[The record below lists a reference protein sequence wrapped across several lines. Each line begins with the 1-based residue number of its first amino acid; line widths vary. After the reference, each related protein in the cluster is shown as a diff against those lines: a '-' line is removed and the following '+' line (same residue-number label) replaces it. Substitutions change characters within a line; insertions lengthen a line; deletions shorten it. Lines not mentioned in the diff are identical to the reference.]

1 MDLSNVWPTVLPII
15 VAIIASSVGWYANR
29 IQLNKTKAEAVAAAK
44 AAEIARDKAAA
55 DLSEQSLGIA
65 RSAASDVITIRAE
78 IRLLQ
83 DENLIMKE
91 QIRALTA
98 DKRRLEEEKIVQG
111 EKIAA
116 LENDN
121 VKLRNRVDVLEE
133 ALRANSVP
141 IPNGK

>member
-1 MDLSNVWPTVLPII
+1 MDLSNVWPTILPII
-15 VAIIASSVGWYANR
+15 TAIIASSVGWYANR
-29 IQLNKTKAEAVAAAK
+29 IQLNKTKAEAQAAAN

-55 DLSEQSLGIA
+55 DLSIQSLGIA
-65 RSAASDVITIRAE
+65 RSAAADVITIKVELRQ
-78 IRLLQ
+78 LQ

-91 QIRALTA
+91 QIRVLTD
-98 DKRRLEEEKIVQG
+98 DKRRLENEKIIQG

-116 LENDN
+116 LEADN